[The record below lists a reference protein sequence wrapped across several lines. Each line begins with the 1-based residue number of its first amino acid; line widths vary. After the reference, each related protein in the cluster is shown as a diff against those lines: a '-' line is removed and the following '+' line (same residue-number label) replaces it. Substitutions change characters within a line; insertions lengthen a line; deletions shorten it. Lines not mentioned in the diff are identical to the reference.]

1 MNLSNEDRD
10 SEHSEDDTTT
20 FEVDHT
26 DYFTTTQLF
35 DSKDEVVVW
44 VRFVARGL
52 FVKIVKRS
60 SPKKKIFLTCDL
72 FGEKRECPST
82 NPEARPRRTG
92 SKKIGCGFYIV
103 GELRWDDKWEVR
115 VIYGKHNHVPIYKSG
130 HGMSALSQE
139 EAKIISDLSQSHVP
153 PKKILANL
161 RQNGLGLDAY
171 SKQIYNQK
179 AKLKRLSR
187 GDRTVMQHLIGLL
200 EEHNYYKWFRTDE
213 TTHAVTDLMW
223 AHPQSVEL
231 LSKFPYV
238 LLLDSTYKTN
248 QYKLPLLE
256 IVGVTPVGKNFT
268 VAVAFLRHEN
278 EDHYTWV
285 LQKLKRLFPPQTLP
299 SAIVT
304 DRELGLI
311 KALENVF
318 PTVPHLLCLWHINM
332 NVGRRASRCL
342 GNSRRRGTAF
352 VVGVWQTLVKSVSE
366 EDFARNYTALT
377 DEYANYPDLIEYLQY
392 TWLVYKE
399 KFVKAWTDLIFH
411 LGNTSTS
418 RVESNH
424 RALKRWLESST
435 GGFDTFWA
443 QYHSMM
449 KDQFNEILA
458 DFAKSKRIRAQTI
471 NVPVFKILSSGI
483 VTHNALQMLDDEKDE
498 DIDGCVCYMRKCL
511 GLPCRHEIRA
521 KMNAR
526 RGVFYAEDVH
536 IFWRT
541 FISGFGD
548 SLDESVGSVPDHR
561 SQAIGR
567 LEGLMNDLRE
577 RSEIEITDVTDVIFE
592 RMHPGAMEMNAP
604 QVLDCPRGRPRTNS
618 TQRDWSGHEFP
629 LFPGEGEESGRGRGR
644 GRGRSRGNRGRGSS
658 SERSSRGRALTF
670 DPLLSTNN
678 NFPSKYARTR
688 YAEGKVE
695 LSPYFTSKSSNR
707 GPPPYHQCSIS
718 AGSTP
723 KALAPSWIASA
734 LSIQTLGRVP
744 LTRKPMM
751 KCTSCRVIVISPNG
765 M

>member
-1 MNLSNEDRD
+1 MSSSDEDRD

-44 VRFVARGL
+44 VRWG
-52 FVKIVKRS
+52 
-60 SPKKKIFLTCDL
+60 
-72 FGEKRECPST
+72 
-82 NPEARPRRTG
+82 
-92 SKKIGCGFYIV
+92 
-103 GELRWDDKWEVR
+103 VR

-171 SKQIYNQK
+171 SKQIYNEK

-352 VVGVWQTLVKSVSE
+352 VVGTWQTLVKSVSE
-366 EDFARNYTALT
+366 EDFAMNYTALL

-458 DFAKSKRIRAQTI
+458 DFAKSKRIRAHTI
-471 NVPVFKILSSGI
+471 NVPVFKLLSSGI

-526 RGVFYAEDVH
+526 RGVFYAEVVH

-592 RMHPGAMEMNAP
+592 RMHPGAMEMNEP
-604 QVLDCPRGRPRTNS
+604 PVLACPRVV
-618 TQRDWSGHEFP
+618 D
-629 LFPGEGEESGRGRGR
+629 
-644 GRGRSRGNRGRGSS
+644 
-658 SERSSRGRALTF
+658 
-670 DPLLSTNN
+670 
-678 NFPSKYARTR
+678 RTR
-688 YAEGKVE
+688 TPAAAYMHPWVHPSPDRPLS
-695 LSPYFTSKSSNR
+695 LSPPESSYV
-707 GPPPYHQCSIS
+707 GVQKHQC
-718 AGSTP
+718 
-723 KALAPSWIASA
+723 
-734 LSIQTLGRVP
+734 VP
-744 LTRKPMM
+744 HD
-751 KCTSCRVIVISPNG
+751 V
-765 M
+765 

>member
-1 MNLSNEDRD
+1 MAAVM
-10 SEHSEDDTTT
+10 DDTSTI
-20 FEVDHT
+20 EVDHT

-44 VRFVARGL
+44 VR
-52 FVKIVKRS
+52 
-60 SPKKKIFLTCDL
+60 
-72 FGEKRECPST
+72 
-82 NPEARPRRTG
+82 
-92 SKKIGCGFYIV
+92 
-103 GELRWDDKWEVR
+103 WEVR
-115 VIYGKHNHVPIYKSG
+115 VVYGKHNHVPIYKSG

-171 SKQIYNQK
+171 SKQIYNEK

-187 GDRTVMQHLIGLL
+187 GDRTHLQ
-200 EEHNYYKWFRTDE
+200 N
-213 TTHAVTDLMW
+213 
-223 AHPQSVEL
+223 QSVQIA
-231 LSKFPYV
+231 F
-238 LLLDSTYKTN
+238 
-248 QYKLPLLE
+248 
-256 IVGVTPVGKNFT
+256 VGDCWCVVVTPVGKNFT

-285 LQKLKRLFPPQTLP
+285 LQKLKRLSPPQTLP

-352 VVGVWQTLVKSVSE
+352 VLGTWQTLVKSVCE

-377 DEYANYPDLIEYLQY
+377 DEYANYPDLIEYLQD

-443 QYHSMM
+443 QYHSQM

-526 RGVFYAEDVH
+526 RGVFYAEDVL

-592 RMHPGAMEMNAP
+592 RMHPGAMEMNEP
-604 QVLDCPRGRPRTNS
+604 RVLDCPRGRPRTNS
-618 TQRDWSGHEFP
+618 TQRDLSGHEFP
-629 LFPGEGEESGRGRGR
+629 LYPREGEESGRGRGR
-644 GRGRSRGNRGRGSS
+644 GRSRGNSGKKS
-658 SERSSRGRALTF
+658 ALTF

-678 NFPSKYARTR
+678 NFPSKYAIYARTR
-688 YAEGKVE
+688 
-695 LSPYFTSKSSNR
+695 
-707 GPPPYHQCSIS
+707 
-718 AGSTP
+718 
-723 KALAPSWIASA
+723 
-734 LSIQTLGRVP
+734 
-744 LTRKPMM
+744 
-751 KCTSCRVIVISPNG
+751 
-765 M
+765 

>member
-1 MNLSNEDRD
+1 
-10 SEHSEDDTTT
+10 
-20 FEVDHT
+20 
-26 DYFTTTQLF
+26 
-35 DSKDEVVVW
+35 
-44 VRFVARGL
+44 
-52 FVKIVKRS
+52 
-60 SPKKKIFLTCDL
+60 
-72 FGEKRECPST
+72 
-82 NPEARPRRTG
+82 
-92 SKKIGCGFYIV
+92 
-103 GELRWDDKWEVR
+103 
-115 VIYGKHNHVPIYKSG
+115 
-130 HGMSALSQE
+130 MSALSQE
-139 EAKIISDLSQSHVP
+139 EAKISDLSQSHVP

-171 SKQIYNQK
+171 SKQIYNEK

-285 LQKLKRLFPPQTLP
+285 LQKLKRLSPPQTLP

-304 DRELGLI
+304 DRELGPI

-352 VVGVWQTLVKSVSE
+352 VLGTWQTLVKSVSE
-366 EDFARNYTALT
+366 EDFAMNYTALL

-548 SLDESVGSVPDHR
+548 SLDKSVGSVPDHR

-592 RMHPGAMEMNAP
+592 RMHPGAMEMNEP
-604 QVLDCPRGRPRTNS
+604 PVLACPRGRPRTNS
-618 TQRDWSGHEFP
+618 TQRDLSGHEFP
-629 LFPGEGEESGRGRGR
+629 LFPGEGEESRR

-658 SERSSRGRALTF
+658 SERSSRGRSSTVSGPAIGQIPRPPWMRHLHFCLVPEVVTWTDVQGDGNCGYRSVACAVKNHEDDWMDVRMDVYNCIKTHEEFFKDYFGGGNLVYRVLASIAYWDNAPAPYEKWMTITDVGVVVATYYNALVLSASSLGNQTYLPLWAPEGVSQLSYEMTILFLESGSHFVYVKMNDNCPLPPF
-670 DPLLSTNN
+670 DRQWARNN
-678 NFPSKYARTR
+678 NSNEILEDSRILMPSSFHSCLLYISVGTKCKD
-688 YAEGKVE
+688 ESLKQKGMF
-695 LSPYFTSKSSNR
+695 LFSK
-707 GPPPYHQCSIS
+707 
-718 AGSTP
+718 
-723 KALAPSWIASA
+723 
-734 LSIQTLGRVP
+734 
-744 LTRKPMM
+744 
-751 KCTSCRVIVISPNG
+751 
-765 M
+765 

>member
-1 MNLSNEDRD
+1 
-10 SEHSEDDTTT
+10 
-20 FEVDHT
+20 
-26 DYFTTTQLF
+26 
-35 DSKDEVVVW
+35 
-44 VRFVARGL
+44 
-52 FVKIVKRS
+52 
-60 SPKKKIFLTCDL
+60 
-72 FGEKRECPST
+72 
-82 NPEARPRRTG
+82 
-92 SKKIGCGFYIV
+92 
-103 GELRWDDKWEVR
+103 
-115 VIYGKHNHVPIYKSG
+115 
-130 HGMSALSQE
+130 
-139 EAKIISDLSQSHVP
+139 
-153 PKKILANL
+153 
-161 RQNGLGLDAY
+161 
-171 SKQIYNQK
+171 
-179 AKLKRLSR
+179 
-187 GDRTVMQHLIGLL
+187 MQHLIGLL

-577 RSEIEITDVTDVIFE
+577 RSEIEITDVTDAIFE

-618 TQRDWSGHEFP
+618 TLHFCLVPEVVTWTDVQGDGNCGYRSVACAVKNHEDDWMDVRMDVYNCIKTHEEF
-629 LFPGEGEESGRGRGR
+629 FKDYFGG
-644 GRGRSRGNRGRGSS
+644 GNLVYRVLASVAYWDNAPAPYEKWMTITDVGVVVATYYNALVLSASS
-658 SERSSRGRALTF
+658 LG
-670 DPLLSTNN
+670 N
-678 NFPSKYARTR
+678 
-688 YAEGKVE
+688 
-695 LSPYFTSKSSNR
+695 
-707 GPPPYHQCSIS
+707 
-718 AGSTP
+718 
-723 KALAPSWIASA
+723 
-734 LSIQTLGRVP
+734 QTYYYYV
-744 LTRKPMM
+744 MM
-751 KCTSCRVIVISPNG
+751 S
-765 M
+765 